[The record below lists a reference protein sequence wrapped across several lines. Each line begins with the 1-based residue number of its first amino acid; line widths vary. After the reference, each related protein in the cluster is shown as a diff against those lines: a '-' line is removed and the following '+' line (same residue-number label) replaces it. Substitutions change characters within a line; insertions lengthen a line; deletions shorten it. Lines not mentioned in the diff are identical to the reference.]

1 MGLSDVLNRVLGFLR
16 AGYPHGVPAQ
26 DYVPL
31 LALLRRRLTEDE
43 VLALATELMS
53 HGNAPVPGADAM
65 VAITKI
71 TDEMPSP
78 QDTARVRQRLV
89 ATGWPVDDSWEVT
102 D

>member
-1 MGLSDVLNRVLGFLR
+1 MCSTGCWASCG
-16 AGYPHGVPAQ
+16 PAI
-26 DYVPL
+26 PTAFPPRTTSPW

-43 VLALATELMS
+43 VLAVATELMS